1 MTSNKEAMLD
11 DLIYGR
17 STQTDDLQLVTAAQ
31 RGDLAAFNR
40 LVERYQAI
48 AYHTAYRV
56 LGNREMAEDATQN
69 AFLSAYTSLHQFA
82 GGSFRAWFLRIVTNG
97 CIDMLRWHARRP
109 ALRIGTV
116 DDDESDEGFDP
127 ADTDPLPEDYALSRE
142 LLASIQQSL
151 QALTVDQRITVILS
165 DVEGL
170 SYKEIAQ
177 VTGVSVSVVKTRL
190 HRARMHL
197 RKILLHRSDTHNL
210 LPSRYLQTAC

>member
-1 MTSNKEAMLD
+1 MNIENEKMVD
-11 DLIYGR
+11 DLIEGR
-17 STQTDDLQLVTAAQ
+17 GTHTDDLRLVAAAH
-31 RGDLAAFNR
+31 RGDLAAFNK
-40 LVERYQAI
+40 LVERYQTI

-97 CIDMLRWHARRP
+97 CIDLLRWHARRP
-109 ALRIGTV
+109 TTRIGMV
-116 DDDESDEGFDP
+116 DEDEDGEGFDP
-127 ADTDPLPEDYALSRE
+127 ADTDPLPEDYALSHE
-142 LLASIQQSL
+142 LQASIQQGL
-151 QALTVDQRITVILS
+151 QALTVDQRIAVILS

-170 SYKEIAQ
+170 SYKEIAE

-197 RKILLHRSDTHNL
+197 RKILLHRSDTRAL
-210 LPSRYLQTAC
+210 LPSRYLQAAC